1 LLWRLV
7 AAGARGRVGFAV
19 VLTVAADREAEH
31 VQVAVVH
38 ALAAEGLERTAVARI
53 VAAMDVM
60 AEVRLRA
67 AILQV

>member
-1 LLWRLV
+1 LRLV
-7 AAGARGRVGFAV
+7 AAGVRRRVAVAV

>member
-1 LLWRLV
+1 
-7 AAGARGRVGFAV
+7 